1 MTNIKDLQRTLETE
15 QQQNNQ
21 VKQEKDMNRYFS
33 KGEIQVA
40 NGWSKVQILQ
50 PSAKYKWKS
59 QGIPTQLQQELLSY
73 SSHQAIIAGENARK
87 RNSNSLLVGIWT
99 SATIMEVTLE
109 ISSDTWKI
117 DLPKEMKSVYETVN
131 CITML

>member
-40 NGWSKVQILQ
+40 NG
-50 PSAKYKWKS
+50 
-59 QGIPTQLQQELLSY
+59 
-73 SSHQAIIAGENARK
+73 
-87 RNSNSLLVGIWT
+87 
-99 SATIMEVTLE
+99 
-109 ISSDTWKI
+109 
-117 DLPKEMKSVYETVN
+117 
-131 CITML
+131 